1 VEENATNCTLMASNF
16 VIHPQILIYAINH
29 NIV

>member
-1 VEENATNCTLMASNF
+1 MASNF